1 MSSTSVGTGFVN
13 QELCGEGFRDMR
25 GLINCKG
32 CGLKFRSGSEFGK
45 HAKGVEERKSNR
57 QEIAEQ
63 MMVKGRQGDGR
74 DNIANK
80 RDTAMQRAGKPE
92 AVEEL
97 RGEKAR
103 MHVRMP
109 GQAAV
114 GIPGQETVGM
124 QGLISNTSE
133 CISGVKLPPGQTRV
147 TPGLANTGMSRST
160 EPKMSVARSS
170 PSGVSGHAA
179 TSVSVYRQACA
190 ASSSGPGR
198 GSAGV
203 PEYMVQE
210 VGNMGEIPTHT
221 IRNMQYNTNV
231 PTILPTPHPVV
242 TQQILQQQQQL
253 ALQQEQQQQ
262 LIILKQQLQ
271 QQQQNPSIQALPSQ
285 APHFPVLPPQQ
296 AHVSDRDRQIALL
309 EKELRIQKMMLEVER
324 REALLREQATLLS
337 AQAERLKQE
346 QLQALRYRAPAGGT
360 EVLAKCGGSEQDD
373 GGQSLEKARLGQMY
387 EVMEMS
393 RKEELRKMEAD
404 QKNVHIEIKNSPHDK
419 INVGA
424 SKRKSGKLQKSELSF
439 MEEKSKDTK
448 DVEDDVFPSKP
459 GFPFDDS
466 DVLEVDDA
474 EEQLKILEAIKI
486 RNEEKKKEEELTMKL
501 ITKLSIDESEELT
514 PQSLDDAWPDLSE
527 AVPCA
532 GETAREKIERL
543 KRMAERRGMCVN
555 SSSSRKTRNLAHEKI
570 DLQ

>member
-1 MSSTSVGTGFVN
+1 MSG
-13 QELCGEGFRDMR
+13 
-25 GLINCKG
+25 
-32 CGLKFRSGSEFGK
+32 
-45 HAKGVEERKSNR
+45 
-57 QEIAEQ
+57 
-63 MMVKGRQGDGR
+63 
-74 DNIANK
+74 
-80 RDTAMQRAGKPE
+80 
-92 AVEEL
+92 
-97 RGEKAR
+97 
-103 MHVRMP
+103 
-109 GQAAV
+109 
-114 GIPGQETVGM
+114 
-124 QGLISNTSE
+124 
-133 CISGVKLPPGQTRV
+133 
-147 TPGLANTGMSRST
+147 ST
-160 EPKMSVARSS
+160 EPSMSLPRCS
-170 PSGVSGHAA
+170 PQDMSRHAA
-179 TSVSVYRQACA
+179 INVPGYRHTYA
-190 ASSSGPGR
+190 ASSSGPGQ

-203 PEYMVQE
+203 PEHLVHE

-221 IRNMQYNTNV
+221 IGNQHYTTNV
-231 PTILPTPHPVV
+231 PTVLPILHPVV
-242 TQQILQQQQQL
+242 TQQILQQQQKL
-253 ALQQEQQQQ
+253 A
-262 LIILKQQLQ
+262 LQ
-271 QQQQNPSIQALPSQ
+271 QQQQQQQNTAIPALPSQ
-285 APHFPVLPPQQ
+285 ATHFPVLPPQQ

-360 EVLAKCGGSEQDD
+360 EVLAKCGGREQDD

-448 DVEDDVFPSKP
+448 DGEDDVFPSKP

-501 ITKLSIDESEELT
+501 ITKLSLDESEELT

-555 SSSSRKTRNLAHEKI
+555 SSSSRENKEPRT
-570 DLQ
+570 

>member
-1 MSSTSVGTGFVN
+1 
-13 QELCGEGFRDMR
+13 
-25 GLINCKG
+25 
-32 CGLKFRSGSEFGK
+32 
-45 HAKGVEERKSNR
+45 
-57 QEIAEQ
+57 
-63 MMVKGRQGDGR
+63 
-74 DNIANK
+74 
-80 RDTAMQRAGKPE
+80 
-92 AVEEL
+92 
-97 RGEKAR
+97 
-103 MHVRMP
+103 
-109 GQAAV
+109 
-114 GIPGQETVGM
+114 
-124 QGLISNTSE
+124 
-133 CISGVKLPPGQTRV
+133 
-147 TPGLANTGMSRST
+147 
-160 EPKMSVARSS
+160 
-170 PSGVSGHAA
+170 
-179 TSVSVYRQACA
+179 
-190 ASSSGPGR
+190 
-198 GSAGV
+198 
-203 PEYMVQE
+203 
-210 VGNMGEIPTHT
+210 MGEIPTHT
-221 IRNMQYNTNV
+221 IGNQHYTTNV
-231 PTILPTPHPVV
+231 PTVLPILHPVV

-271 QQQQNPSIQALPSQ
+271 QQQNPSIQALPSQ
-285 APHFPVLPPQQ
+285 ATHFPVLPPQQ

-448 DVEDDVFPSKP
+448 DGEDDVFPSKP

-501 ITKLSIDESEELT
+501 ITKLSLDESEELT

-555 SSSSRKTRNLAHEKI
+555 SSSSRENKEPRT
-570 DLQ
+570 

>member
-1 MSSTSVGTGFVN
+1 MSNTSVGTGFVN
-13 QELCGEGFRDMR
+13 RDLCGEGFRDMR

-32 CGLKFRSGSEFGK
+32 CGLKFRSGAEFGK

-57 QEIAEQ
+57 QKIAEQ

-74 DNIANK
+74 DNIENK
-80 RDTAMQRAGKPE
+80 RDTAMQRAGKSGT
-92 AVEEL
+92 VEEQ
-97 RGEKAR
+97 RGEIAR

-114 GIPGQETVGM
+114 GTPGQEAVGM
-124 QGLISNTSE
+124 QGLTSNTSPR
-133 CISGVKLPPGQTRV
+133 ISGEKLPPGQTRV
-147 TPGLANTGMSRST
+147 TPGLANTGMSGST

-170 PSGVSGHAA
+170 PSGMPGQAA
-179 TSVSVYRQACA
+179 TSVPVYRQACA

-210 VGNMGEIPTHT
+210 VRNMGKIPTHT
-221 IRNMQYNTNV
+221 IRNMQYNTNI

-271 QQQQNPSIQALPSQ
+271 QQQNPSIQALPSQ
-285 APHFPVLPPQQ
+285 ASPFPVLPPQQ

-373 GGQSLEKARLGQMY
+373 GDQSSEKARQGQMY
-387 EVMEMS
+387 EIMEMT
-393 RKEELRKMEAD
+393 RKEELRKKEAD
-404 QKNVHIEIKNSPHDK
+404 KKNVHIENKKSSHDE
-419 INVGA
+419 INVGGG
-424 SKRKSGKLQKSELSF
+424 KCNIGKLQKSGLSC
-439 MEEKSKDTK
+439 MKEISAPKAVENVEE
-448 DVEDDVFPSKP
+448 DVFPSKP

-474 EEQLKILEAIKI
+474 EEQRKILEAIKI

-501 ITKLSIDESEELT
+501 ITKLSLDESEEMT
-514 PQSLDDAWPDLSE
+514 PQCLDDGWPDLCE

-532 GETAREKIERL
+532 GETVREKIERL

-555 SSSSRKTRNLAHEKI
+555 SSSSRENMEPLI
-570 DLQ
+570 